1 MLSTLPAAAAQIT
14 SAIAI
19 SEVMYDPTG
28 PEFHDE
34 FVELVNLSE
43 TESIDVGGWK
53 LGDGD
58 ELDHLVD
65 AGWGTLLAPGQF
77 GLVLDA
83 SYFGQ
88 SATYDSMRGDAV
100 MLTIDDRSFGRAGW
114 SNSSVES
121 VILCSPE
128 GDTLDRVLYEPAAKP
143 GRSLERSGGRD
154 PGDEWSNSGE
164 WSHSLVVG
172 GTPGRSNSV
181 DEPLAPRVVI
191 EARPDPFSDV
201 VGIHFKLPDAP
212 ALVRMRMFDVEG
224 YLLATLL
231 DGEQTGPAS
240 SVSWD
245 GESDTGD
252 PVPPGLYIV
261 HIEASA
267 NGRIASAKKVIVR
280 SLP

>member
-1 MLSTLPAAAAQIT
+1 
-14 SAIAI
+14 
-19 SEVMYDPTG
+19 
-28 PEFHDE
+28 
-34 FVELVNLSE
+34 
-43 TESIDVGGWK
+43 
-53 LGDGD
+53 
-58 ELDHLVD
+58 
-65 AGWGTLLAPGQF
+65 
-77 GLVLDA
+77 
-83 SYFGQ
+83 
-88 SATYDSMRGDAV
+88 MRSDAV
-100 MLTIDDRSFGRAGW
+100 MLTIEDRSFGRAGW

-128 GDTLDRVLYEPAAKP
+128 GDTLDHLLYEPAAKP
-143 GRSLERSGGRD
+143 GRSLERSSGTGNG
-154 PGDEWSNSGE
+154 PGGE

-181 DEPLAPRVVI
+181 DEPRAPRVVI

-224 YLLATLL
+224 YPLATLL
-231 DGEQTGPAS
+231 DGEQTGPAF

-252 PVPPGLYIV
+252 AVPPGLYIV